1 MQIKVPLYYEL
12 CRSLKCKCNAL
23 IKVTVRSGWSVP
35 SFHHDILP
43 FGLTIGREDVE
54 ERVSQQSPRIHLFI
68 KLWELGE
75 KEKTFVHFKKRFV
88 PTSQHVPIN
97 CPKPWPLKLTI
108 LLPTRE
114 SRQWTERTGWAMGKR
129 WMHKKG
135 RARQNRRAR
144 QNGPGTRTSEYPSVG
159 VMISSSVPHECS
171 DVCLHL
177 VCPSEVTCRA
187 KSLQFAWT
195 LNK

>member
-1 MQIKVPLYYEL
+1 MPWQRLQWGL
-12 CRSLKCKCNAL
+12 
-23 IKVTVRSGWSVP
+23 GWSVP

-43 FGLTIGREDVE
+43 FWLTLGRKEVE
-54 ERVSQQSPRIHLFI
+54 ARESQQLPRIHLFI
-68 KLWELGE
+68 KLQELGE
-75 KEKTFVHFKKRFV
+75 KEKRFVHFKKRFV
-88 PTSQHVPIN
+88 PTSQHGPIN

-114 SRQWTERTGWAMGKR
+114 SRQGTERTGWAMGKG
-129 WMHKKG
+129 WVHKKR
-135 RARQNRRAR
+135 RARQNR
-144 QNGPGTRTSEYPSVG
+144 GTRTHEHPSVC
-159 VMISSSVPHECS
+159 VMISSFVPCES
-171 DVCLHL
+171 SEVCLHL